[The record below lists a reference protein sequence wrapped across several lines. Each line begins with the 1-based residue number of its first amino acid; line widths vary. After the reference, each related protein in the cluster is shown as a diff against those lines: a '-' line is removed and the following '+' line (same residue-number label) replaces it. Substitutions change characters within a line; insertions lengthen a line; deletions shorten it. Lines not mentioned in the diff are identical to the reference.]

1 MAGEFRRR
9 LLKPSPWGEG
19 GWPPG
24 QTDEGTIIERFRFSQ
39 GGFAA
44 PAATYFAHG
53 GKVGKTP
60 PGFAQD
66 GSSAPIFAHPG
77 PRLRGLPLE
86 HCAALPAR
94 KIRSAWVRFRPAP
107 LGACVCINFRAHTS
121 AAAPQFAEPTSPV
134 RERPLPGPL
143 AGIPRRRSGTAPLKF
158 SSHSGPGGP
167 AKI

>member
-1 MAGEFRRR
+1 MDVSNRIRGERSGFHVRSVQNFVRLGRAEGVGSVSREGEFRRLR
-9 LLKPSPWGEG
+9 
-19 GWPPG
+19 
-24 QTDEGTIIERFRFSQ
+24 
-39 GGFAA
+39 
-44 PAATYFAHG
+44 AATYFAHG

-86 HCAALPAR
+86 HRAALPAR
-94 KIRSAWVRFRPAP
+94 KVRSAWVRFQPAP